1 MRLLLVV
8 AIALGACQSGSGS
21 GAAAAPASPA
31 YAKDIDKLC
40 NVLVYSGAD
49 KEPEG
54 GRQLTV
60 AKWLGPNLETTEV
73 HTFLA
78 KLQTLGPAAKA
89 DALDAEAK
97 RVGMASCPL
106 SAEWR
111 KPLPPE

>member
-1 MRLLLVV
+1 MRLLLVA
-8 AIALGACQSGSGS
+8 AIALGACQSQSSG
-21 GAAAAPASPA
+21 GAAPASPA

-97 RVGMASCPL
+97 RVGLASCPL

-111 KPLPPE
+111 KPPPADSP